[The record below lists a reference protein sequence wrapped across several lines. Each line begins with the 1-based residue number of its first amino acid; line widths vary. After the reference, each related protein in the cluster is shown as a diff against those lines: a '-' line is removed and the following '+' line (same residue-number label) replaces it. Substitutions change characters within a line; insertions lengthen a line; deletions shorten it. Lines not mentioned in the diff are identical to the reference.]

1 MKLQRGL
8 EFIDL
13 LMGKLFEAEQRRIDR
28 SVEELDR
35 QNREVKGHKTYG
47 FIHQGRVFMPQN
59 NPNIPDHRGRESLAF
74 PLHKQGNMLV
84 QDLRAVSD
92 DKQMIEQLVYLLIK
106 DCETVQSVRDTLPE
120 SLVGLS
126 DELAQYT
133 RLSQEGYTLDGN
145 ERAQRQFAKLKDK
158 IDFYTATRLIY

>member
-8 EFIDL
+8 EFIG
-13 LMGKLFEAEQRRIDR
+13 LMMEKLFEAEERRIDR
-28 SVEELDR
+28 SIEELDR

-47 FIHQGRVFMPQN
+47 FMHQGKVYMPKN
-59 NPNIPDHRGRESLAF
+59 NPNIADHRGREALAF
-74 PLHKQGNMLV
+74 TLHKQGNLLV
-84 QDLRAVSD
+84 KDIRVVAD

-106 DCETVQSVRDTLPE
+106 DCESVQAVRDTLPE
-120 SLVGLS
+120 SLVNLS

-133 RLSQEGYTLDGN
+133 RLSQEGYTLEGD
-145 ERAQRQFAKLKDK
+145 ERAQRQFLKLKDK